1 MRFYVNILSTYYP
14 DLDPPYEVYY
24 RQMLEQ
30 IELAEELG
38 FECFMFNE
46 HHFLGYGGLIA
57 NPAVMLAAAAART
70 SRIRLGPCIAILSV
84 RHPLQVAEDYAM
96 VDAVSGGRLEFG
108 IGLGNT
114 ALDYRVFET
123 PQAEGRARYQEAHDV
138 IVKAWT
144 QERFSHEGEFWKFEE
159 ITLYPRPVQQPLPL
173 IWVAGTSPEGLGWA
187 GRQGYHIM
195 TVGHPHP
202 PDKVRAGVEA
212 WREGLVAT
220 GRDPKDYHCQ
230 YHLRTYV
237 HENAA
242 TAPRDRTAG
251 DITLRGHLA
260 DPAQGAAASGL
271 RVPLGGDA
279 GNRPQPLRRPGA
291 VHRDHQ
297 QRPASLPLRHR
308 DPQLQLR
315 RPPARASEE
324 VHAPLRPGSHAG
336 VPIGTCIGRQ
346 RGLGTGGFETSL
358 PTKRTDTHACVPVA
372 NSTDISTCYEMISS
386 SDPPTTDR

>member
-1 MRFYVNILSTYYP
+1 MRFYINILSTYYP

-30 IELAEELG
+30 IALAEELG

-96 VDAVSGGRLEFG
+96 VDAISGGRLEFG

-114 ALDYRVFET
+114 DLDYRVHEI
-123 PQAEGRARYQEAHDV
+123 PQAEGRARYQEAHDI

-144 QERFSHEGEFWKFEE
+144 EERFSHAGEFWRFEE
-159 ITLYPRPVQQPLPL
+159 ITLYPRPVQQPLPP

-187 GRQGYHIM
+187 GRNGYHIM

-202 PDKVRAGVEA
+202 PDKVGAGVEA
-212 WREGLVAT
+212 WREGLVAS
-220 GRDPKDYHCQ
+220 GRDPADYHCQ

-237 HENAA
+237 NESAA
-242 TAPRDRTAG
+242 TAREIGQQTISRYEAISRIQRKAPLPPGYVYDWEGMLETGRNLYG
-251 DITLRGHLA
+251 DPDQCIEIINNARRHYDFDTLTHNFNFG
-260 DPAQGAAASGL
+260 GL
-271 RVPLGGDA
+271 P
-279 GNRPQPLRRPGA
+279 
-291 VHRDHQ
+291 H
-297 QRPASLPLRHR
+297 
-308 DPQLQLR
+308 
-315 RPPARASEE
+315 EE
-324 VHAPLRPGSHAG
+324 VKKSMRLFAREVMPA
-336 VPIGTCIGRQ
+336 
-346 RGLGTGGFETSL
+346 F
-358 PTKRTDTHACVPVA
+358 TD
-372 NSTDISTCYEMISS
+372 
-386 SDPPTTDR
+386 